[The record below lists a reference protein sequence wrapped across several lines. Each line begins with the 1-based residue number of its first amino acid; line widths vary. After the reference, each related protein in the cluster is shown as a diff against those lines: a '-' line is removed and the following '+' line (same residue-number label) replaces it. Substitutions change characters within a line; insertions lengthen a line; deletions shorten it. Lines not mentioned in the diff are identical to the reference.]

1 MDDAD
6 CSCRI
11 AFSSILITFY
21 KNDRTKLNNISTIK
35 NKLQFAN
42 FIVRY
47 LKRNKNS
54 VNRLH
59 LRHYFPLP
67 QRKNFTVVAYLLVGY
82 LIAQILAHR
91 LEEEAIVSLLRQVF
105 FELSER
111 DLRSRYF
118 RPVRELFVA
127 EREHHDGHVFA
138 RGQGRSLA
146 FRRLPQRGLAAL
158 GGFGVVVVGCFF
170 S

>member
-91 LEEEAIVSLLRQVF
+91 LEEEAENEKHER
-105 FELSER
+105 SER
-111 DLRSRYF
+111 KSRRESFFFTDSFPSSASILWTVWAWSAIPVFSSGTGTVRRRTRTPRRSRLRS
-118 RPVRELFVA
+118 
-127 EREHHDGHVFA
+127 GA
-138 RGQGRSLA
+138 R
-146 FRRLPQRGLAAL
+146 
-158 GGFGVVVVGCFF
+158 
-170 S
+170 